1 MVSFDENH
9 GGELQQANNDGTFA
23 DVVLVYLSWTKVSSP
38 TRVLT
43 HVKTA
48 FRC

>member
-23 DVVLVYLSWTKVSSP
+23 EVVQLLLSRAKVRSP
-38 TRVLT
+38 P
-43 HVKTA
+43 
-48 FRC
+48 